1 MATAR
6 EIIASTKLRVTE
18 EESTAIRSF
27 EEAWSR
33 ILMADLL
40 GKPAEALTALRDQML
55 EGILEG
61 LRTVVQLEAKAQ
73 ADLLGGPVS
82 GKQAAKGARRQIEVY
97 WAHFIANTARAGETL
112 MIRIGQ
118 IVREAEVV
126 GLSKDATRERLIQ
139 DREEG
144 GRVFG
149 WYRNE
154 WRAEIMGLFRKIASA
169 VMVASAEEVA
179 KEGAAA

>member
-1 MATAR
+1 MPSAR
-6 EIIASTKLRVTE
+6 QIIGNTKLRVTE

-27 EEAWSR
+27 EEAWGK
-33 ILMADLL
+33 LLVADLL
-40 GKPAEALTALRDQML
+40 GKPAVALTALRDQML
-55 EGILEG
+55 EGILSG
-61 LRTVVQLEAKAQ
+61 LREVVQLEAKAQ

-82 GKQAAKGARRQIEVY
+82 GKQAAKGAKRAIEVY
-97 WAHFIANTARAGETL
+97 WAHFIVNTARADETL
-112 MIRIGQ
+112 RLRIGQ
-118 IVREAEVV
+118 SVREGEVV
-126 GLSKDATRERLIQ
+126 GLSREAIRERLVL
-139 DREEG
+139 DREQG

-169 VMVASAEEVA
+169 VMVSAAEEVA